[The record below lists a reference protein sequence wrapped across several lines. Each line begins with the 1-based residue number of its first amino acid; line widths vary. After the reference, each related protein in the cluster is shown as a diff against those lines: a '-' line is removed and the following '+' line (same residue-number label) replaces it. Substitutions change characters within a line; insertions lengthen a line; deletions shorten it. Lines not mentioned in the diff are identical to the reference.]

1 MRQNFKKNKT
11 LKIFFSP
18 IFTLTQVNQ
27 PPMQKLLHIFF
38 LFFLLMGCN
47 DAKQADEEY
56 FSSQEM
62 ESSAEIDSPL
72 VTRDQTIQKVT
83 ASQLV
88 QMLALDKAYLIDSRS
103 VEEYNEKRIGNA
115 IHFNFTQNDD
125 AEMFFKKLDR
135 KRTFYIYGKNESQ
148 IQNLGEWL
156 IKQGVNQVYILD
168 GGLQAWEEAQ
178 LPTIH

>member
-1 MRQNFKKNKT
+1 MPK
-11 LKIFFSP
+11 
-18 IFTLTQVNQ
+18 
-27 PPMQKLLHIFF
+27 MLHIFF

-47 DAKQADEEY
+47 DAKQSDAEY

-62 ESSAEIDSPL
+62 ESSMDLDSPL

-115 IHFNFTQNDD
+115 IHFNFTQKEE
-125 AEMFFKKLDR
+125 AEKNFKKLDR
-135 KRTFYIYGKNESQ
+135 NRTFYIYGKNESQ

>member
-1 MRQNFKKNKT
+1 MPK
-11 LKIFFSP
+11 
-18 IFTLTQVNQ
+18 
-27 PPMQKLLHIFF
+27 MLHIFF

-47 DAKQADEEY
+47 DAKQSDAEY
-56 FSSQEM
+56 FSSQEL
-62 ESSAEIDSPL
+62 ESPAEIDSPL

-83 ASQLV
+83 ANQLV

-115 IHFNFTQNDD
+115 IHFNFIQIDE
-125 AEMFFKKLDR
+125 AVIFFKKLVG